1 MDDQLSN
8 HLDWNSLAR
17 EAADELAA
25 SQNEPTKKVAQ
36 WNSSGSENHSAL
48 RPPFLMTSGAFAYPS
63 PQHQPLASQTQT
75 AFGNDEP
82 ANKYILRA
90 PNTASNGSFEDALI
104 SVNLYYQIT
113 DAEQGTR
120 TVAELL
126 RRFGDAARAHTV
138 SILAKSPTAQKPMGF
153 GMPPSAPPV
162 MDSYTRPAR
171 PLRTQDLLSYPNT
184 TVPDVLSSP
193 KGTQEQSPTKPKV
206 DTMTATDAKLNG
218 GVRTRTSAAYQKYL
232 DGGGEVYILA
242 ARFKAFATAMST
254 AWRYMSESIRDGEM
268 KDALAAV
275 DKTGCPADASASLR
289 ADIQQLLALDIVDV
303 ELTVDDKDDSDL
315 AGENSLFEL
324 LEKTNGTL
332 VDLLLSG
339 DCYIPQP
346 RQDLLNSVYTLLE
359 AHVPFDEKIHTA
371 ALACIVWPDTD
382 FDTDS
387 DTLCQFIA
395 AHKAHHGFVVT
406 QSSRRSVESDGNGPS
421 NNLPGFDKYSPNGT
435 YAATLDADE
444 QQPSDYS
451 ESFEGM
457 HKPCS
462 KGKPRFA
469 YYAVVTCLLWLVT
482 EGGLAWLY
490 LLIRV
495 RSVEL
500 QDVDAIL
507 RDEQC
512 PEDARAMIQ
521 NCLNALV
528 NTEPL
533 DLRLSEVDDDDT
545 DLDEDLE
552 MGALVKEAEQALPKH
567 VLESSV
573 FTAASRRTQLPQV
586 RLALASCIGYSKHLM
601 ILAYAAKSH
610 QLWMTW
616 FKDRIYDAIVSLPSD
631 GDEDE
636 LRQWAEFQG
645 SFAQKRLFLRTVEMK
660 SFLVVEA
667 ALDLHAHGCRFDET
681 QIIKHLVHKRLCED
695 LLPNEPELMRIVI
708 APSAVLKSKEG
719 KYTREHRRLANSR
732 GRCAESNTTAAE
744 VKTSSNSTKRNLT
757 EYESADG
764 GSGGE
769 GSPTKRTE
777 GGAEPPSTLMSTE
790 VDASHDEAPGTKPV
804 QAPRN
809 ANKSSKVLKVKA
821 LQNASTPTGP
831 RSATRAPKNPP
842 RRR

>member
-421 NNLPGFDKYSPNGT
+421 NNLPGR
-435 YAATLDADE
+435 
-444 QQPSDYS
+444 

-567 VLESSV
+567 RATISTDQS
-573 FTAASRRTQLPQV
+573 
-586 RLALASCIGYSKHLM
+586 
-601 ILAYAAKSH
+601 AKSH

-777 GGAEPPSTLMSTE
+777 GHGIKRGAYDE
-790 VDASHDEAPGTKPV
+790 DASHDEAPGTKPV